1 MSNTKKQTI
10 TDFQIESLDM
20 GKLSAHQQFS
30 LAKIYDGNSEVML
43 NKLIDN
49 DCSLDIPTGKG
60 DETVNVSILAAL
72 LDNQNITG
80 TQKDKLISACANSQ
94 DQEVL
99 QRLAKDPQTPF
110 ESLKKLSKHPNGDIR
125 FELILRKPPYISIL
139 KTLSTNANWAI
150 RLGVAKSSY
159 TTLNI
164 LESFI
169 NETDDEVVL
178 EVIQN
183 KNSSTDLLN
192 KFAEKFFNQD
202 GWYNEDGEKYDM
214 LSNLKFVK
222 ALVERVF
229 DSNATAK
236 DLESNFILNSIA
248 QHKEEHYRLILA
260 KPSPFPVPEKIAKM
274 LYRKG
279 DEFTTTYLTDSNVLG
294 EKTLLE
300 IAEDTNTFALI
311 LMNLSNSK
319 YASVRVAVT
328 KNPNTLDMIVKKLTF
343 DKSKK
348 VRKSARDAIFL
359 REQQEKKSKD
369 ISDDLVD
376 R

>member
-10 TDFQIESLDM
+10 TDFQIESLNM
-20 GKLSAHQQFS
+20 SELSSQQKFS
-30 LAKIYDGNSEVML
+30 LAKIYNGSSEVML
-43 NKLIDN
+43 QKLIDD
-49 DCSLDIPTGKG
+49 DCTLDIPTGKG

-99 QRLAKDPQTPF
+99 LRLAKDPQTP
-110 ESLKKLSKHPNGDIR
+110 LSIQEELVKCKNGDVR
-125 FELILRKPPYISIL
+125 VELLWHENVEQSIIQ
-139 KTLSTNANWAI
+139 TLSQDENWAI
-150 RLGVAKSSY
+150 RREIVKHSMTELSV
-159 TTLNI
+159 

-178 EVIQN
+178 EVIKN
-183 KNSSTDLLN
+183 KKTSPDIIN

-202 GWYNEDGEKYDM
+202 GWFDDEGNKYDM

-229 DSNATAK
+229 DSNVTAK

-260 KPSPFPVPEKIAKM
+260 KPSPFSVPEKITKM

-279 DEFTTTYLTDSNVLG
+279 DEFTQTYLTDSNVLG

-300 IAEDTNTFALI
+300 IAEDPDTFALI
-311 LMNLSNSK
+311 LMNLSNRK
-319 YASVRVAVT
+319 YASVRSAVA
-328 KNPNTLDMIVKKLTF
+328 KNPNTLTAV
-343 DKSKK
+343 SC
-348 VRKSARDAIFL
+348 
-359 REQQEKKSKD
+359 
-369 ISDDLVD
+369 
-376 R
+376 